1 MSLLR
6 LRLAPVL
13 LLMALAAVALA
24 LVACG
29 GSSSPSGSTG
39 GSPAAS
45 VPAGAPEI
53 DQQDL
58 AFKPTKLTVSA
69 GTTVYFKNSESALHT
84 VNINGDNAS
93 GTMRNGAVFAWT
105 PTTAGTYKIT
115 CEFHPQMKAT
125 ITVE

>member
-13 LLMALAAVALA
+13 LLMALAVVALA

-58 AFKPTKLTVSA
+58 AFKPTKLTVLA

-84 VNINGDNAS
+84 IDINGDNAS
-93 GTMRNGAVFAWT
+93 GTMRNGAIFAWT
-105 PTTAGTYKIT
+105 PTTAGTLQD
-115 CEFHPQMKAT
+115 HPNST
-125 ITVE
+125 PR